1 MMIYNY
7 TLIVYHIECSCMKYT
22 ESIIEL
28 AQAQKGIV
36 TSAEVDKAGI
46 PRYYLRQ
53 LTDNNLLV
61 KASRGVYAL
70 PEAWEDELFILQYT
84 YGKGVF
90 SHETALW
97 LHGFSD
103 RTPHSFTMTF
113 PYGYHTLS
121 LAKQNIKVKKAIKD
135 LYDLGVTY
143 VQSPGGH
150 RLRAY
155 SIERTLCDIVR
166 MKNDMDIQLVQQA
179 MKKYLLSKDK
189 NIPLFLEYAE
199 KVRVIAKVRPYIEVL
214 C

>member
-1 MMIYNY
+1 
-7 TLIVYHIECSCMKYT
+7 MKYT
-22 ESIIEL
+22 ESIIGL

-36 TSAEVDKAGI
+36 TSSEVDKAGI

-97 LHGFSD
+97 LHGLSD

-113 PYGYHTLS
+113 PYGYHTKS
-121 LAKQNIKVKKAIKD
+121 LAKQNIKVKRAING
-135 LYDLGVTY
+135 LYDLGIIY

-166 MKNDMDIQLVQQA
+166 GKIDIDIQLVQQA
-179 MKKYLLSKDK
+179 MKKYLLSKDR
-189 NIPLFLEYAE
+189 NIPLLLEYAE
-199 KVRVIAKVRPYIEVL
+199 KVRVKVKVRPYMEIYAKPMNIPESVYR
-214 C
+214 